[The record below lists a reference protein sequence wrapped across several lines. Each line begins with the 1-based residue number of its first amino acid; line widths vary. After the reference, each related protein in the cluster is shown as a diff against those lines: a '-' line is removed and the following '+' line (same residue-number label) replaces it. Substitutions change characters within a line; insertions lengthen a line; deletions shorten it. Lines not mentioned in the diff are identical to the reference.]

1 MLVQQKAN
9 SKLYRD
15 TNMPLE
21 SRTYSLRPLARP
33 EPDSTL
39 EGAFRV
45 SIAAQDMHVED
56 LATGDFICIQSVS
69 TGRRGIGIAWRAA
82 DSLGHKSQ
90 GNPVIRV
97 ADLLKSSYSFEL
109 KDGYSIT
116 KWHSQLS
123 TIDEI
128 TVKNLSADAGAQ
140 NKNTCSREELKAWVT
155 VALGEIYL

>member
-1 MLVQQKAN
+1 M
-9 SKLYRD
+9 
-15 TNMPLE
+15 
-21 SRTYSLRPLARP
+21 RPLARP

-45 SIAAQDMHVED
+45 YMAAQDMRAED

-82 DSLGHKSQ
+82 DSLAGGNKSQ

-97 ADLLKSSYSFEL
+97 ADLLRSSYSFEL
-109 KDGYSIT
+109 KDGYSIA
-116 KWHSQLS
+116 KWQGQLS

-128 TVKNLSADAGAQ
+128 IITNQTDAGAR
-140 NKNTCSREELKAWVT
+140 KKITCSREELEAWVT
-155 VALGEIYL
+155 VALGEMYS